1 VIEEVH
7 GEYAYQQKERRLV
20 RRNLR
25 FARSRWRRNLGV
37 ALERSLAVWSGELRV
52 SIERGDLL
60 LIEGKW
66 YVTHSGLL
74 LLARR
79 RKCSGIHV
87 DMSPEFCDPRSS
99 RWACRAIVYKS
110 PTCRGFVGYGDAD
123 PQMSIR

>member
-66 YVTHSGLL
+66 YVTHSGFLR
-74 LLARR
+74 LA
-79 RKCSGIHV
+79 GV
-87 DMSPEFCDPRSS
+87 RSVLAFTS
-99 RWACRAIVYKS
+99 
-110 PTCRGFVGYGDAD
+110 TCRPNFVIRAVRAGRVELSFTSPPPVKASSAMATLI